1 MTVLYS
7 RHTIWASDGMWHW
20 YVQTVLYSRHTIWT
34 ADGMWHWYKMIV
46 QQDTIQLVGI
56 GLYGTIIQS
65 AHHMGGRQHVALV

>member
-7 RHTIWASDGMWHW
+7 QHTIW
-20 YVQTVLYSRHTIWT
+20 V

-56 GLYGTIIQS
+56 GLYDSVIQS
-65 AHHMGGRQHVALV
+65 AHHMGDRLHVAL